1 MIAITVVSA
10 GEVHE
15 DDASRTCW
23 TGGEIIEKGLVG
35 VGGIVTIAIAEGNF
49 TSEEGFYFRVGRGE
63 VESPYEVGRGGR
75 VHTGAKVEHLGEG
88 IDFEGDGS
96 WGVGG
101 REILHMESA
110 LCALWSDDGSCGLAL
125 PIEGT
130 CPTSEDASNG
140 GVAVVVATEDEYL
153 STHIA
158 HLKVWAKVDEEAAEA
173 VLSEQLL
180 DACVV
185 GILHLVAISCMEHVN
200 DNEF

>member
-1 MIAITVVSA
+1 M
-10 GEVHE
+10 
-15 DDASRTCW
+15 
-23 TGGEIIEKGLVG
+23 GGEIVEKGLMG
-35 VGGIVTIAIAEGNF
+35 VGGIVTIAIAEGDF

-75 VHTGAKVEHLGEG
+75 VHAGAMVEHLRES

-101 REILHMESA
+101 REVLHMEFA

-130 CPTSEDASNG
+130 CPTSEDASDRV
-140 GVAVVVATEDEYL
+140 VAIVVATENEYL

-158 HLKVWAKVDEEAAEA
+158 HLKVWAKVDEETAEA
-173 VLSEQLL
+173 VLLEQLQ
-180 DACVV
+180 DARVV
-185 GILHLVAISCMEHVN
+185 GILHLVAIGCMEHV
-200 DNEF
+200 DDDEF